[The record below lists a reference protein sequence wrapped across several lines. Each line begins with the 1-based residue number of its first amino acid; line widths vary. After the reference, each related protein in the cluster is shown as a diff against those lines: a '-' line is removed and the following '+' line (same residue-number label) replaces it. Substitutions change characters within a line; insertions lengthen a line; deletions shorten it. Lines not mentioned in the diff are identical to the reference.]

1 MLMPSAIPMSRSRQ
15 TPPSRKPWPDEP
27 RAGAQDVFVIED
39 GLVIGWITN
48 IMFIE
53 G

>member
-1 MLMPSAIPMSRSRQ
+1 MNG
-15 TPPSRKPWPDEP
+15 E
-27 RAGAQDVFVIED
+27 AGAQDVFVIEN